1 MSKSEFLKKLNR
13 LRESKQYGTIT
24 PNEFSDSLVFSIQ
37 LINSSLSK
45 GYMKSDAVE
54 DAYQL
59 FPNSPVGYS
68 INHHNLDKP
77 RLMMEDL
84 MRKYGL
90 FDPYEKQTVKSYVK

>member
-24 PNEFSDSLVFSIQ
+24 PNEYSDSLMLSIR
-37 LINSSLSK
+37 LINSSLSQ
-45 GYMKSDAVE
+45 GYMKAVAVE

-59 FPNSPVGYS
+59 FPNSPIGYS

-77 RLMMEDL
+77 REMMKDL

-90 FDPYEKQTVKSYVK
+90 FDAYEKQDVKSYVK